1 MSSLKIIGGEHII
14 DPDALNKRINRFE
27 MPQLSLGRTCLY
39 AILTSLQKD
48 ISCILLPDYLCYSVA
63 EVPLRINMPITHY
76 HISSDFLPDFEDI
89 RKKANENTGKLG
101 ILLISYF
108 GMVDLNRSI
117 QSIRQEYPDM
127 IIIVDDV
134 QNYFGFGKHID
145 FDYCFTSYRKW
156 FEVPD
161 GADILQKN
169 DDLKL
174 ECCYHGDPEY
184 ASYKVAGNLLKN
196 NTEMIGDS
204 ISLEMLEKGEKMMD
218 ESYLYSC
225 SEIGRS
231 LYQRIDTRLA
241 AEKRKSNA
249 EHLHK
254 GLQRLNIEHLFDP
267 SRIPLFIPIIHKNRD
282 QIRKVLFADN
292 VFPPVHWPVMNV
304 AAQGNNELYNV
315 ELSLICDQRYDVEDM
330 DRILRGIENAL

>member
-1 MSSLKIIGGEHII
+1 MIPNDMRDQRCAHI
-14 DPDALNKRINRFE
+14 RVF
-27 MPQLSLGRTCLY
+27 
-39 AILTSLQKD
+39 KD
-48 ISCILLPDYLCYSVA
+48 ILDQ
-63 EVPLRINMPITHY
+63 H
-76 HISSDFLPDFEDI
+76 
-89 RKKANENTGKLG
+89 
-101 ILLISYF
+101 
-108 GMVDLNRSI
+108 
-117 QSIRQEYPDM
+117 
-127 IIIVDDV
+127 
-134 QNYFGFGKHID
+134 
-145 FDYCFTSYRKW
+145 
-156 FEVPD
+156 
-161 GADILQKN
+161 ADILKKN

-254 GLQRLNIEHLFDP
+254 GLQDFTEVV
-267 SRIPLFIPIIHKNRD
+267 FI
-282 QIRKVLFADN
+282 
-292 VFPPVHWPVMNV
+292 
-304 AAQGNNELYNV
+304 
-315 ELSLICDQRYDVEDM
+315 
-330 DRILRGIENAL
+330 

>member
-1 MSSLKIIGGEHII
+1 
-14 DPDALNKRINRFE
+14 
-27 MPQLSLGRTCLY
+27 
-39 AILTSLQKD
+39 
-48 ISCILLPDYLCYSVA
+48 
-63 EVPLRINMPITHY
+63 
-76 HISSDFLPDFEDI
+76 
-89 RKKANENTGKLG
+89 
-101 ILLISYF
+101 
-108 GMVDLNRSI
+108 
-117 QSIRQEYPDM
+117 
-127 IIIVDDV
+127 
-134 QNYFGFGKHID
+134 
-145 FDYCFTSYRKW
+145 
-156 FEVPD
+156 
-161 GADILQKN
+161 
-169 DDLKL
+169 
-174 ECCYHGDPEY
+174 
-184 ASYKVAGNLLKN
+184 
-196 NTEMIGDS
+196 MIGDS

-231 LYQRIDTRLA
+231 LYQRIDTRFA

-249 EHLHK
+249 EYLHK